1 MLLGALMMEP
11 TTKLTAKPTNG
22 RSFYHDNLFDRLFI
36 RLFSGKMAKALG
48 QRAVLSPGYD
58 GFVALSQ
65 QIMAGRNAA
74 DQQQVV
80 ARVLGSL
87 VPAPVLW
94 AIRTLVTPNRWVCE
108 SNAWFATQL
117 FEWLVGPC
125 QVKAAEV
132 VTPDGRK
139 QIQNSAVQIEK
150 CRYLE
155 QSGCVGMCVNMCKLP
170 TQKFFTEQF
179 GIPLTMIPNFEDLS
193 CEMIFGQMPPP
204 LETEAVYQQP
214 CLSDRCTMASPP
226 PQPCPKVRS

>member
-1 MLLGALMMEP
+1 MEP
-11 TTKLTAKPTNG
+11 TAKRIDAQPVYN
-22 RSFYHDNLFDRLFI
+22 DNLFDRLFI
-36 RLFSGKMAKALG
+36 LLFSRKMAKALG
-48 QRAVLSPGYD
+48 TGLVPAPGYD
-58 GFVALSQ
+58 GFVGLSQ

-94 AIRTLVTPNRWVCE
+94 VIRTVVTPNRWVCE

-117 FEWLVGPC
+117 FDWLVGPC

-132 VTPDGRK
+132 ITPDGSTRM
-139 QIQNSAVQIEK
+139 QNSAVQIEK

-193 CEMIFGQMPPP
+193 CEMIFGQMPPA
-204 LETEAVYQQP
+204 LETEAAYQQP
-214 CLSDRCTMASPP
+214 CLTDRCTMASAQQ
-226 PQPCPKVRS
+226 QPCPKVRS